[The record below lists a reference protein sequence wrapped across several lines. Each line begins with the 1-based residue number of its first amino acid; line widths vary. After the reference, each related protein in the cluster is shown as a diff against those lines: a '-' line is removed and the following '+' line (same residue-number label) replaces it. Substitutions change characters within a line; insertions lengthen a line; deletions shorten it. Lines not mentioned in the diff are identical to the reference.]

1 MTDELPTPL
10 WRLKGDGYS
19 DVVIVNGTVYPVGAP
34 RRSWELP
41 ANLRDHEP
49 VNWTAKFI
57 ARYNARLF
65 HHPLRPRSASTK
77 HGIFLPSVLIFGGSC
92 TGYLGEGGVPDDA
105 PRYKYSGTLL
115 TWPGSYQTKYD
126 GPENKSAE
134 LVLNWWR
141 ENKDRLGELDE
152 SHRHSPWCALRDA
165 LFLPALSTRKRP
177 EELPPYAGPMPGS
190 KYVPLDGRLDA
201 AMVPAR
207 PTQPPIRT
215 RTFGETSAVR
225 KGLLD
230 PTGRR

>member
-134 LVLNWWR
+134 LVLNWR
-141 ENKDRLGELDE
+141 NCRPTRARCRAANMCRSTGD
-152 SHRHSPWCALRDA
+152 
-165 LFLPALSTRKRP
+165 STRRWCP
-177 EELPPYAGPMPGS
+177 
-190 KYVPLDGRLDA
+190 
-201 AMVPAR
+201 PAR
-207 PTQPPIRT
+207 RS
-215 RTFGETSAVR
+215 RRSERGHSVR
-225 KGLLD
+225 
-230 PTGRR
+230 RRP